1 MCRELFVDRP
11 RSRMA
16 AFIRSLMPTWMP
28 PLKSMLVPV
37 AFIFAMFPH
46 MDSSAWAKTTTWMLM
61 AMWIGSLLT
70 EKIENSEWRKK
81 LREEADRMSTKGER
95 EAEDKMARA
104 ATTGGSTKKKKS

>member
-1 MCRELFVDRP
+1 
-11 RSRMA
+11 
-16 AFIRSLMPTWMP
+16 
-28 PLKSMLVPV
+28 
-37 AFIFAMFPH
+37 
-46 MDSSAWAKTTTWMLM
+46 M

>member
-1 MCRELFVDRP
+1 
-11 RSRMA
+11 
-16 AFIRSLMPTWMP
+16 
-28 PLKSMLVPV
+28 
-37 AFIFAMFPH
+37 MFPH